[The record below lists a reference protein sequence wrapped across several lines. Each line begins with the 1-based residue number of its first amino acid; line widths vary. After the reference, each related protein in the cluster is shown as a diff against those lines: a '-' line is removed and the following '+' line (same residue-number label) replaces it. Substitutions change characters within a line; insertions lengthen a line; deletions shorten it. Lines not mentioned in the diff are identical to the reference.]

1 MICHC
6 TEMDKDTFKVFWD
19 MSEAGHEAEKAFI
32 RTPQYEHYFDDRGH
46 PRVLETMP
54 DVRTVKYHSFL
65 HS

>member
-1 MICHC
+1 
-6 TEMDKDTFKVFWD
+6 MDKDTFKVFWD